1 MNAMRSWS
9 FGDSL
14 SAWLPTNRIVGLLK
28 LKVRKILD
36 TTSAHAIA
44 HNKIIIIDRQ
54 VVITGSYNFTK
65 AAEGK
70 NAENLLV
77 IRSKALAGKY
87 IINWQEHRGHAD

>member
-36 TTSAHAIA
+36 TT
-44 HNKIIIIDRQ
+44 
-54 VVITGSYNFTK
+54 Y
-65 AAEGK
+65 AAVLS
-70 NAENLLV
+70 LL
-77 IRSKALAGKY
+77 
-87 IINWQEHRGHAD
+87 W

>member
-36 TTSAHAIA
+36 TTIMVHPAQA
-44 HNKIIIIDRQ
+44 Q
-54 VVITGSYNFTK
+54 F
-65 AAEGK
+65 
-70 NAENLLV
+70 
-77 IRSKALAGKY
+77 
-87 IINWQEHRGHAD
+87 

>member
-36 TTSAHAIA
+36 TTTSIA
-44 HNKIIIIDRQ
+44 LPLQPSIFIFTPIMSIFRIYRNRWIIHVGSIQGTQHILKEELR
-54 VVITGSYNFTK
+54 VVSP
-65 AAEGK
+65 E
-70 NAENLLV
+70 
-77 IRSKALAGKY
+77 
-87 IINWQEHRGHAD
+87 